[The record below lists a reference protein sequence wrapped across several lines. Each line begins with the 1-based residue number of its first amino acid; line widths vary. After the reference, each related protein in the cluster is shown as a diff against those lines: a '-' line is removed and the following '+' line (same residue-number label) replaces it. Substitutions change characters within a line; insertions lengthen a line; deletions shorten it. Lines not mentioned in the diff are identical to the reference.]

1 MGTSSKLMLLA
12 VLVWST
18 AGWCGST
25 AREVNAAE
33 EAPTAAVAVA
43 DNDFGFRLLR
53 ALNANGT
60 ATNLIVSPLSVSQAL
75 TMTYNGARGST
86 KTAMARTL
94 GIGAIDVSQ
103 LNASNRQLLEALH
116 KADPDA
122 RLEIANAL
130 WLQKDLAVAP
140 QFVALTKGYYGAAV
154 RSLDFAGDPLRATE
168 MINAWVSRN
177 TQGKIPSIV
186 DRLETDTALVLT
198 DAVYFKGAWSEVF
211 DPQESKP
218 RAFFGPDGKSA
229 TTPMM
234 EQDGFYSYL
243 ETNDFQGIRLP
254 YGNGQFAMYV
264 FLPRAR
270 GGLGQL
276 LKSFDQSHWAEWMK
290 KLASRSGTIVL
301 PKFEVRYGEKLNAV
315 LEAMGM
321 GVAFNKEEADF
332 SGITPSHIYI
342 SDVEHKTYVKVDE
355 KGTEAAASTAV
366 VARLTSAIVG
376 SGKPFRMIVDHPFA
390 FAIAERETRAILF
403 VGTVVDPNLRQ

>member
-1 MGTSSKLMLLA
+1 MGTSLKVILLA

-18 AGWCGST
+18 VSWCGGT

-53 ALNANGT
+53 ALNSNGT
-60 ATNLIVSPLSVSQAL
+60 ATNLIVSPISVSQAL

-94 GIGAIDVSQ
+94 GIGAMNGAQ
-103 LNASNRQLLEALH
+103 LNASNRQLLEALR
-116 KADPDA
+116 KADPHA
-122 RLEIANAL
+122 RLEISNAL
-130 WLQKDLAVAP
+130 WLREGLAINP
-140 QFVALTKGYYGAAV
+140 EFVALNKDYYGADV
-154 RSLDFAGDPLRATE
+154 RSLDFAGDPQRAAGI
-168 MINAWVSRN
+168 INAWVSRN

-186 DRLETDTALVLT
+186 DGLEPDTALVLT
-198 DAVYFKGAWSEVF
+198 DAVYFKSGWSEVF

-218 RAFFGPDGKSA
+218 RPFLGPDGKSA
-229 TTPMM
+229 TTSMM

-243 ETNDFQGIRLP
+243 ENNDFQGIRLP

-264 FLPRAR
+264 FLPSAKN
-270 GGLGQL
+270 GLGNL
-276 LKSFDQSHWAEWMK
+276 LKSLDQRHWTEWIRK
-290 KLASRSGTIVL
+290 FASSSGTIVL

-321 GVAFNKEEADF
+321 GVAFNKEADF
-332 SGITPSHIYI
+332 SGITRSPIYI

-355 KGTEAAASTAV
+355 KGTEAAAATAV
-366 VARLTSAIVG
+366 VTRFMSAIVG

-390 FAIAERETRAILF
+390 FAIAERGTGAILF
-403 VGTVVDPNLRQ
+403 VGTVVDPNRRQ

>member
-1 MGTSSKLMLLA
+1 MERSLKAMLLA
-12 VLVWST
+12 LLVWL
-18 AGWCGST
+18 AGGSCGST

-53 ALNANGT
+53 TLNANGT
-60 ATNLIVSPLSVSQAL
+60 ATNLIVSPISVSQAL

-86 KTAMARTL
+86 RTAMARTL
-94 GIGAIDVSQ
+94 GIGAMNDAQ

-130 WLQKDLAVAP
+130 WLRESLAINP
-140 QFVALTKGYYGAAV
+140 EFVALNKDYYGADV
-154 RSLDFAGDPLRATE
+154 RSVDFAGDPQRATE
-168 MINAWVSRN
+168 IINAWVSRN

-186 DRLETDTALVLT
+186 GRLETDTALVLT
-198 DAVYFKGAWSEVF
+198 DAVYFKGGWSEVF

-218 RAFFGPDGKSA
+218 RTFFGPDGKSA
-229 TTPMM
+229 TAPMM

-243 ETNDFQGIRLP
+243 ETNDFQGIRLA

-264 FLPRAR
+264 FLPRAKN
-270 GGLGQL
+270 GLAKL
-276 LKSFDQSHWAEWMK
+276 LKSLDESHWAKWTK
-290 KLASRSGTIVL
+290 KFASSNGTIVL

-315 LEAMGM
+315 LEAMAM
-321 GVAFNKEEADF
+321 GVAFDKEADF
-332 SGITPSHIYI
+332 SGITRSPIYI

-355 KGTEAAASTAV
+355 KGTEAAAATAV
-366 VARLTSAIVG
+366 VTRFMSAIVG
-376 SGKPFRMIVDHPFA
+376 TGKPFRMIVDHPFA
-390 FAIAERETRAILF
+390 FAIAERGTGAILF
-403 VGTVVDPNLRQ
+403 VGTVVDPNRRQ

>member
-1 MGTSSKLMLLA
+1 MGTSLKVILLA
-12 VLVWST
+12 VLVWTTVS
-18 AGWCGST
+18 WCGGT

-53 ALNANGT
+53 TLNANGT
-60 ATNLIVSPLSVSQAL
+60 ATNVIVSPLSVSQAL

-94 GIGAIDVSQ
+94 GIGAMNGAQ
-103 LNASNRQLLEALH
+103 LNASNRQLLEALR

-130 WLQKDLAVAP
+130 WLREGLAINP
-140 QFVALTKGYYGAAV
+140 EFVALNKDYYGADV
-154 RSLDFAGDPLRATE
+154 RSLDFAGDPQRAAGI
-168 MINAWVSRN
+168 INAWVSRN

-186 DRLETDTALVLT
+186 AGLEGDTALVLT
-198 DAVYFKGAWSEVF
+198 DAVYFKGGWSDVF
-211 DPQESKP
+211 DPHASKP
-218 RAFFGPDGKSA
+218 HPFFGPDAKSA

-264 FLPRAR
+264 FLPRAKD
-270 GGLGQL
+270 GLGRL
-276 LKSFDQSHWAEWMK
+276 LKSLDESHWTEWIRK
-290 KLASRSGTIVL
+290 FASSKGTIVL

-321 GVAFNKEEADF
+321 SVAFNAEEADF
-332 SGITPSHIYI
+332 SGITPSRIYI

-355 KGTEAAASTAV
+355 KGTEATASTAV
-366 VARLTSAIVG
+366 IMQLDSAFG
-376 SGKPFRMIVDHPFA
+376 SLATPFNMIVDHPFV
-390 FAIAERETRAILF
+390 FAIAERGTGAILF
-403 VGTVVDPNLRQ
+403 VGTVVDPNRRQ

>member
-1 MGTSSKLMLLA
+1 MERSLKAMLLA
-12 VLVWST
+12 LLVWL
-18 AGWCGST
+18 AGGSCGGT

-60 ATNLIVSPLSVSQAL
+60 ATNLIVSPISVSQAL

-94 GIGAIDVSQ
+94 EIGAMNDAQ

-130 WLQKDLAVAP
+130 WLRESLAINP
-140 QFVALTKGYYGAAV
+140 EFVALNKDYYGADV
-154 RSLDFAGDPLRATE
+154 RSVDFAGDPQRATE
-168 MINAWVSRN
+168 IINAWVSRN

-186 DRLETDTALVLT
+186 DGLERDTALVLT
-198 DAVYFKGAWSEVF
+198 DAVYFKGGWSEVF

-264 FLPRAR
+264 FLPRAKN
-270 GGLGQL
+270 GLGNL
-276 LKSFDQSHWAEWMK
+276 LRSLDQSHWAKWTK
-290 KLASRSGTIVL
+290 KFARSNGTIVL

-315 LEAMGM
+315 LEAMRM
-321 GVAFNKEEADF
+321 GVAFNKEADF
-332 SGITPSHIYI
+332 SGITRSRIYI

-355 KGTEAAASTAV
+355 KGTEAAAATAV
-366 VARLTSAIVG
+366 VTRFMSAIVG
-376 SGKPFRMIVDHPFA
+376 RGKPFRMIVDHPFV
-390 FAIAERETRAILF
+390 FAIAERGTGAILF
-403 VGTVVDPNLRQ
+403 VGTVVDPNRRQ

>member
-1 MGTSSKLMLLA
+1 MGTSWKVMLLA
-12 VLVWST
+12 VLVWTTVS
-18 AGWCGST
+18 WCGGT

-53 ALNANGT
+53 TLNANGT
-60 ATNLIVSPLSVSQAL
+60 ATNVIVSPLSVSQAL

-94 GIGAIDVSQ
+94 GIGAMNGAQ
-103 LNASNRQLLEALH
+103 LNASNRQLLEALR

-130 WLQKDLAVAP
+130 WLQKDLAVNP
-140 QFVALTKGYYGAAV
+140 GFVALNKDYYGADV
-154 RSLDFAGDPLRATE
+154 RSVDFAGDPQRATE
-168 MINAWVSRN
+168 IINAWVSRN

-186 DRLETDTALVLT
+186 GRLQTDTALVLT
-198 DAVYFKGAWSEVF
+198 DAVYFKGGWSDVF
-211 DPQESKP
+211 DPHASKP
-218 RAFFGPDGKSA
+218 HPFFGPDGKSA

-234 EQDGFYSYL
+234 EQDGFFAYL
-243 ETNDFQGIRLP
+243 ENNDFQGIRLP

-264 FLPRAR
+264 FLPRPKN
-270 GGLGQL
+270 GLGKL
-276 LKSFDQSHWAEWMK
+276 LKSLDQPHWTEWISK
-290 KLASRSGTIVL
+290 FASSKGTIVL

-321 GVAFNKEEADF
+321 GVAFNKEADF
-332 SGITPSHIYI
+332 SGITPSQVQI

-355 KGTEAAASTAV
+355 QGTEAAASTAV
-366 VARLTSAIVG
+366 VMRLEAAIG
-376 SGKPFRMIVDHPFA
+376 SLETPFNMIVDHPFV
-390 FAIAERETRAILF
+390 FAIAERGTGAILF
-403 VGTVVDPNLRQ
+403 VGTVVDPNRRQ